1 MGINIIEAAQ
11 CLNSINR
18 CESDEE
24 MRLELDEN
32 SNDSN
37 NNNKD
42 DLVPSNINS
51 IESTLR
57 NAVDFEGKLNKNS
70 DSAVNIFRKSTSNGN
85 LNFDTTSKS
94 NKDPKVVQRE
104 TKSILFLSTLS

>member
-24 MRLELDEN
+24 MRLELDDN
-32 SNDSN
+32 SNDS

-42 DLVPSNINS
+42 DLVPSSINS

-57 NAVDFEGKLNKNS
+57 NAVDFDGKLNKNS
-70 DSAVNIFRKSTSNGN
+70 DSAVNFFRKSTSNGN
-85 LNFDTTSKS
+85 LNFDSTSKS

-104 TKSILFLSTLS
+104 TKSILF